1 MLNASGGR
9 GWSTYLKK
17 PMIGSEGEAMP
28 NCGNEQQEST
38 SYGCIFC
45 RVGCEDHVVTEILN
59 EESDIRLISPVKLR
73 YNRGKKATERILLF
87 PGYVFFSVSPDY
99 KISNITRNRYVYR
112 VLTYADSSWQLV
124 GADKEVA
131 EKLFSCNGVIDF
143 SKAYYENDRIRIVEG
158 FLKDFEGKIKRVNHR
173 MRTAEVVVNIG
184 ATTFHIW
191 LGFELMASLNS
202 STNDVTLIYAR

>member
-1 MLNASGGR
+1 M
-9 GWSTYLKK
+9 ST
-17 PMIGSEGEAMP
+17 
-28 NCGNEQQEST
+28 CGNEQQEST

-124 GADKEVA
+124 GADKEIA
-131 EKLFSCNGVIDF
+131 AKLFSCNGVIDF
-143 SKAYYENDRIRIVEG
+143 SKAYYENDKIRIVEG
-158 FLKDFEGKIKRVNHR
+158 FLKEYEGSIIKVNHR
-173 MRTAEVVVNIG
+173 MRTALVQIEFANTSLKVWI
-184 ATTFHIW
+184 
-191 LGFELMASLNS
+191 GFEVIEEK
-202 STNDVTLIYAR
+202 TQ